1 VTPLRIGT
9 RGSQLALWQA
19 NTVARLI
26 AERTGTICEL
36 VIIRTGGDEP
46 PDPPTT
52 SAASSGTSTPGT
64 LGTPGTLVTPLTSIK
79 ATFVKEIEDALLDG
93 RVDAAVH
100 SSKDLAAES
109 PRGLRIAAAL
119 PREDPRDALL
129 LPRGETVADIAA
141 LSERLGEAPRLGT
154 SSVRRVAQL
163 RRVFARGTFVPIR
176 GNVDTRLR
184 KLDAG
189 ECDACVLA
197 CAGLRRLGFSAR
209 ISLALPVAVMV
220 PAPGQGIVS
229 IQTRDDQPDI
239 AQLVGTINNADAMDA
254 LAAERAVVRALGG
267 GCQMPLGA
275 YARPDGDGLE
285 LDVMVISQDGQHVVR
300 ERARG
305 RRTDAESIGEALT
318 RTLLDRGAG
327 RILRGDDLP

>member
-1 VTPLRIGT
+1 MTPLRIGT

-26 AERTGTICEL
+26 AEHTGTICEL
-36 VIIRTGGDEP
+36 VIIRTSGDEHASPGP
-46 PDPPTT
+46 PDPP
-52 SAASSGTSTPGT
+52 
-64 LGTPGTLVTPLTSIK
+64 VTPLNVK

-100 SSKDLAAES
+100 SSKDLSAEL
-109 PRGLRIAAAL
+109 PEGLTIAATL
-119 PREDPRDALL
+119 RREDPRDALL
-129 LPRGETVADIAA
+129 LPHGETVVDVAA
-141 LSERLGEAPRLGT
+141 LAGRLGDEPRIGT

-163 RRVFARGTFVPIR
+163 KGIFVRGTFVPIR

-197 CAGLRRLGFSAR
+197 CAGLKRLGFSAR
-209 ISLALPVAVMV
+209 ISLTLPADVVV

-229 IQTRDDQPDI
+229 IQTRSDQPDVV
-239 AQLVGTINNADAMDA
+239 QLVSAISDPDAMHA
-254 LAAERAVVRALGG
+254 LIAERAIVRALGG

-275 YARPDGDGLE
+275 YAR
-285 LDVMVISQDGQHVVR
+285 LD
-300 ERARG
+300 
-305 RRTDAESIGEALT
+305 
-318 RTLLDRGAG
+318 
-327 RILRGDDLP
+327 GDDLTVTAIVVSPDGSRAIREHASGRPEDAVSIGKSLAQALLQHGAADILGA